1 MTFYVITFVG
11 QVSADGKPLPHDAV
25 PSFGDQKAVRELPVW
40 DERTVAELQWTYKEY
55 GSLTTTRVGEQHS
68 KGRPWELRGEMTIF
82 APWLIAINA
91 DAKMNH
97 KQPNGP
103 VPYQPRQFPP
113 V

>member
-55 GSLTTTRVGEQHS
+55 GSLTTTRCWRATLQGQALGAA
-68 KGRPWELRGEMTIF
+68 GR
-82 APWLIAINA
+82 
-91 DAKMNH
+91 NH
-97 KQPNGP
+97 HLLALAYRHQ
-103 VPYQPRQFPP
+103 R
-113 V
+113 